1 MSTQTNVHFL
11 SLPAKYG
18 GLGLPLFSELA
29 GIEFQNSPI
38 MLEDLRNKIIEQ
50 ERASSQLHNK
60 KIKENK
66 NNIRKSKQARHH

>member
-1 MSTQTNVHFL
+1 MSNQTNVHFL

-18 GLGLPLFSELA
+18 RLGLPLFSELA
-29 GIEFQNSPI
+29 GIEFQNSQI